1 MISKL
6 SESAF
11 STTTGIVMP
20 AAMHRCHSCQEYTS
34 VQELTAV
41 AEVTADLVLSRD

>member
-1 MISKL
+1 
-6 SESAF
+6 
-11 STTTGIVMP
+11 
-20 AAMHRCHSCQEYTS
+20 MHRCHSCQEYTS